1 MTMTPTETKMNW
13 VDDYTDEELSV
24 IYETIC
30 RDYSTQFLT
39 LEENFYKIDK

>member
-1 MTMTPTETKMNW
+1 MNW

-30 RDYSTQFLT
+30 RDYTTQFLT
-39 LEENFYKIDK
+39 IEESLYKIDK

>member
-1 MTMTPTETKMNW
+1 MKLRPNETKMNW